1 MLLRLE
7 LACLFCV
14 AKGLIDKQT
23 TYTCTWHSYTRSVFS
38 NHPPLP
44 LLHSPS
50 PSTPICLFWLKDN
63 FSVPVTD
70 VISKL
75 LPPMR
80 LVVVERVIHWNN
92 KFMPYY
98 VGMLIPFL
106 FWTFLQ
112 HPAMCDDTNRLL
124 LRVFNIDE
132 WRTCDS
138 ACRATRK
145 GEVMFYWFCAIFTP
159 LHPMH
164 WPEAS
169 VECIFWKAKETLKEE
184 LLTAT
189 KYHQGFANI
198 LPNLSAAISTGSMVV
213 ANIWQQFGIWWTTL
227 MMHI

>member
-50 PSTPICLFWLKDN
+50 TSTPICLFWLKDN

-80 LVVVERVIHWNN
+80 LVSVSFIETINSCLIMLECWFHFCSGRFYSIPRCATTPTDYFYEYLILMNGEPVTLH
-92 KFMPYY
+92 
-98 VGMLIPFL
+98 VG
-106 FWTFLQ
+106 Q
-112 HPAMCDDTNRLL
+112 PARGKLCFIGFAQYL
-124 LRVFNIDE
+124 LRSILC
-132 WRTCDS
+132 TG
-138 ACRATRK
+138 RK
-145 GEVMFYWFCAIFTP
+145 
-159 LHPMH
+159 
-164 WPEAS
+164 
-169 VECIFWKAKETLKEE
+169 
-184 LLTAT
+184 LL
-189 KYHQGFANI
+189 
-198 LPNLSAAISTGSMVV
+198 
-213 ANIWQQFGIWWTTL
+213 
-227 MMHI
+227 